1 MSDGLLGAYSIDT
14 EIERF
19 RPDDT
24 GAGRRAETL
33 IKVDGLRVVLV
44 TMRAGISL
52 HEHVAPG
59 PITIHALR
67 GRFRVTFEGNDREIG
82 PGDLVALGPGI
93 RHAVET
99 IEAGAFL
106 LTIGWGPGA
115 PAA

>member
-1 MSDGLLGAYSIDT
+1 MSDGLLGAFNVEE

-19 RPDDT
+19 RPGDT
-24 GAGRRAETL
+24 EAGRRAETL

-67 GRFRVTFEGNDREIG
+67 GWFNVTFENQERELG
-82 PGDLVALGPGI
+82 PGDLLSLAPGV

-99 IEAGAFL
+99 LAEGAFL
-106 LTIGWGPGA
+106 LTIGWGTSAPGE
-115 PAA
+115 

>member
-67 GRFRVTFEGNDREIG
+67 GRFRGASGSACRRG
-82 PGDLVALGPGI
+82 SRPAM
-93 RHAVET
+93 
-99 IEAGAFL
+99 AGVGL
-106 LTIGWGPGA
+106 
-115 PAA
+115 